1 MIEDNSSNCDC
12 ETDSCI
18 YSEKC
23 YCSLRGDPRNQIKM
37 GNCSN
42 IKPPIKQFVDT
53 NSYNCSSSKHGAESS
68 LGTEATG
75 TTATTTEDDSG
86 TDTTCYSVRHV
97 IPAMVHK
104 NAEHNHN
111 MPNNHIRN
119 NNIEHPCQGSDC
131 DITTDTYSE
140 ALPVTSP
147 KTKGHSGSLRS
158 VSISGSA
165 SGSSASASC
174 RECQINHRHHDESDK
189 RTHSSP
195 SYMDEDSSS
204 ELSRKNSGGS
214 GYQSNDSYSSPHISK
229 SHDRQYF
236 NRNDSSRVKS
246 QSQGNLTSMKNSG
259 YKGDHHKNGDRC
271 SSTGHSGNSSSSCC
285 SCGSSCA
292 ISASSLSGTL
302 RRRYREPPKLSLA
315 RSSPHLLDGLD
326 DNFRPIPD
334 GLSKQSPSSGSASK
348 VLVVSAVDRSGKV
361 RILFSTFYFYFVLQL
376 LINC

>member
-1 MIEDNSSNCDC
+1 MFLAEDNSSTCDC

-23 YCSLRGDPRNQIKM
+23 YCSLRGDPRNSQHVVHSSSKPSIK
-37 GNCSN
+37 
-42 IKPPIKQFVDT
+42 KFVD
-53 NSYNCSSSKHGAESS
+53 NHSYNCDRSDTKDSHNGGESS

-104 NAEHNHN
+104 NAEHGNHN
-111 MPNNHIRN
+111 NNVSHVSG
-119 NNIEHPCQGSDC
+119 CSDC

-140 ALPVTSP
+140 ALPVITP
-147 KTKGHSGSLRS
+147 KKRGTSGSLRS
-158 VSISGSA
+158 VSVSGSA

-174 RECQINHRHHDESDK
+174 RECQINNRSHSHSESDK

-204 ELSRKNSGGS
+204 EFSRKNSGGS
-214 GYQSNDSYSSPHISK
+214 GYQSNDSYSSPHVGK

-236 NRNDSSRVKS
+236 KRNEPQRMKS
-246 QSQGNLTSMKNSG
+246 QSQSNLSNMKHNNG
-259 YKGDHHKNGDRC
+259 YNAGHLKDRC

-292 ISASSLSGTL
+292 MSASSLSGTL

-326 DNFRPIPD
+326 DNFMPIPD
-334 GLSKQSPSSGSASK
+334 GLSKQAPSSGSSSR
-348 VLVVSAVDRSGKV
+348 VLVVSAVDKSGKV
-361 RILFSTFYFYFVLQL
+361 RSI
-376 LINC
+376 